1 MSLEADSLAER
12 RRLKRR
18 LRFWRIGAIL
28 LAVLAIFAVF
38 ASRNE
43 GLMAQFGINPHV
55 TRVAIEGFISDS
67 REIAMSQEYIALLG
81 RQRGLEFECFSSEQ
95 GAIIWLTR
103 P

>member
-1 MSLEADSLAER
+1 MTLEADSLAER

-55 TRVAIEGFISDS
+55 TRVAIEGFISDN
-67 REIAMSQEYIALLG
+67 REQRKMLSDIADNKQV
-81 RQRGLEFECFSSEQ
+81 RGVILFVNSPRF
-95 GAIIWLTR
+95 
-103 P
+103 